1 MVVLLR
7 IVFGA
12 ALVWVVKMARDNAH
26 MGGAMGAFDSIYYI
40 FGVFVLAVANAL
52 VWVSYFGNLMADEMV
67 GDGSGMLDGPKKKK
81 TGFAR
86 VMAWAVRFGGLAV
99 LVGLGW
105 WVWQNRVLFEPA
117 TDLVKA
123 WRMGN
128 APWEVKEKEFTVV
141 RVIDGENLS
150 VKDTQGKAFT
160 LRLAGLE
167 APSLSSYDREVRQ
180 LAEAGRDVLSSM
192 VLSNAVSAEVT
203 LTNASRVML
212 GFVRVEGT
220 NVNAVLLGQGYAEF
234 RPEYL
239 GAASLRSRWEM
250 LQVQRHRAGE
260 PNDVAGLEP

>member
-7 IVFGA
+7 FIFGA
-12 ALVWVVKMARDNAH
+12 ALVWLVKMARDNAH
-26 MGGAMGAFDSIYYI
+26 MGGASGVFDSIYYI
-40 FGVFVLAVANAL
+40 FGVFILAVANAA
-52 VWVSYFGNLMADEMV
+52 VWVSYFGNRMADEMV
-67 GDGSGMLDGPKKKK
+67 GDGAGMLDGPKKKR

-86 VMAWAVRFGGLAV
+86 VMSWLMRFGGVVV

-117 TDLVKA
+117 SDLVKA

-128 APWEVKEKEFTVV
+128 APWEAEEKEFSVV

-150 VKDTQGKAFT
+150 VKDSEGRAFT

-167 APSLSSYDREVRQ
+167 APSLSAYEREVRKR
-180 LAEAGRDVLSSM
+180 AEAGRDFLSSM

-203 LTNASRVML
+203 LTNASRVLL
-212 GFVRVEGT
+212 GFVRVAGT
-220 NVNAVLLGQGYAEF
+220 NVNAVLLGEGYAEF

-239 GAASLRSRWEM
+239 GQASLRSRWEM
-250 LQVQRHRAGE
+250 LQVQRRLGAE
-260 PNDVAGLEP
+260 PAAVTGAE